1 MPISL
6 KMRKQRLVLS
16 EESSDGEMEKP
27 ASEEVEWTWKREGSQ
42 ISKLQIY
49 SKRKIVK
56 EIAKGL
62 KLIGEGVYRKFINS
76 CFGFLMRFN
85 TRGYCCTTALIRLF
99 AHEVIKADAN
109 PDELW
114 YRVGGRFIRF
124 SRYEY
129 ALVTG
134 LSFGPTTFDPSSK
147 HVPPASGLFW
157 RHYRGQRL
165 KMDSLLHDFTDGV
178 FRDSSDD
185 TLKVAKLL
193 IVYFLLFG
201 LDEKQTYIDEWA
213 WALIED
219 TNQWETFTWG
229 KYTYEILLRH
239 LRGVPT
245 KEKATLSYRGYGF
258 VWAFWIWALEAIPEL
273 GKACGVPTSHDVLPR
288 CLRWEFHTM
297 PRMDVDGFYDREM
310 EVQSTLEPSA
320 EEQRQP
326 YWEHIHD
333 NLQPVGCYV
342 HQDNPLN
349 KRTFVNPSSRVVLPV
364 CRCQGSKAIP
374 TRRSCSNSAT
384 PLIKKRK
391 RDDPPTTSAPIRV
404 AGQEK
409 AMLKELSR
417 IVRKELALVQ
427 QELPSVIR
435 QELPSVIR
443 QELPSVI
450 RQELPSVIQQELPS
464 VLRQEVH
471 LVLKEFFSQRD
482 SSNARDPTVGVQGD
496 EAMVGTPVAPQ
507 GVEKYKCVDTMVVK
521 IGREIRDLRDEKLAA
536 IKTIEELRLKQL
548 EADKVGEELKRKNLE
563 ANLKILESDKA
574 VELCKSRLE
583 NLLPKSM
590 NIEADMLTVEV
601 VDNVRKLAT
610 SMEGRTLDIPEF
622 KVDAQTVNNP
632 RAAES
637 SDTVKY
643 NEHREPQT
651 SGNIKIGFDGLNDE
665 VSTSDSEDSCT
676 DSRMDDLITSL
687 RSKDHGRKWTYESD
701 MLRAFQQD
709 EELCM
714 KAVCSLYRQQ
724 SFARKS
730 TGRSKNGGFN
740 PVDSMS
746 GCALAKYLI
755 DGDRELRL
763 RKSVSEV
770 KKECPDVISQCR
782 KLATNYV
789 EKLFQIY
796 CAADDPFFGQS

>member
-1 MPISL
+1 MPISRLSL
-6 KMRKQRLVLS
+6 KMRKRRLVLS
-16 EESSDGEMEKP
+16 EESSDGEMEAVTLNQASAKP

-42 ISKLQIY
+42 ISILKIY

-62 KLIGEGVYRKFINS
+62 KLIGKGVYREFINS

-85 TRGYCCTTALIRLF
+85 TRGFCCTTALLRLF
-99 AHEVIKADAN
+99 AHEVIKADAG

-134 LSFGPTTFDPSSK
+134 LSFGPKTFEPSSK
-147 HVPPASGLFW
+147 HVPPATGLFR

-178 FRDSSDD
+178 FRDSPADA
-185 TLKVAKLL
+185 LKVAKLL

-245 KEKATLSYRGYGF
+245 EEKATVSYRVYGF
-258 VWAFWIWALEAIPEL
+258 VWAFGIWAFEAIPEL

-288 CLRWEFHTM
+288 CLRWKFRMM
-297 PRMDVDGFYDREM
+297 PRMDIDGFYDREM

-333 NLQPVGCYV
+333 NLQPVACYV
-342 HQDNPLN
+342 HQDNPFN
-349 KRTFVNPSSRVVLPV
+349 KKTSVNPSSRVVLPV
-364 CRCQGSKAIP
+364 CRSQGSKAIP

-384 PLIKKRK
+384 PIIKKRK
-391 RDDPPTTSAPIRV
+391 RDDPPTTCGPRRV
-404 AGQEK
+404 TGQEK
-409 AMLKELSR
+409 AILNELSR

-443 QELPSVI
+443 K
-450 RQELPSVIQQELPS
+450 
-464 VLRQEVH
+464 EVH
-471 LVLKEFFSQRD
+471 LALKEFFSQRD
-482 SSNARDPTVGVQGD
+482 IPDARYPTVDVQCD
-496 EAMVGTPVAPQ
+496 VNVTMVGTPTVPR
-507 GVEKYKCVDTMVVK
+507 GFGKYKCVDTMVVK
-521 IGREIRDLRDEKLAA
+521 MGREIQDLRDEKLAA
-536 IKTIEELRLKQL
+536 IKTIDELRLKQL
-548 EADKVGEELKRKNLE
+548 EADKVVEELKRKNLE
-563 ANLKILESDKA
+563 ANLKILESNKA
-574 VELCKSRLE
+574 IDLYKSRLQ

-590 NIEADMLTVEV
+590 KIESDMLTVEV
-601 VDNVRKLAT
+601 GDDVRKLAT
-610 SMEGRTLDIPEF
+610 SKEGRNWYIPEF
-622 KVDAQTVNNP
+622 KVDVHTVNNP
-632 RAAES
+632 PAAES
-637 SDTVKY
+637 NDTVKY

-651 SGNIKIGFDGLNDE
+651 SGNITMGFNDFNDL
-665 VSTSDSEDSCT
+665 VSNDSEDSCT
-676 DSRMDDLITSL
+676 DSRMDDIITSL
-687 RSKDHGRKWTYESD
+687 RSKKLGRKWTYEAD
-701 MLRAFQQD
+701 IVRAFQQD
-709 EELCM
+709 EYYTKKKKKKKTCDPPDLD
-714 KAVCSLYRQQ
+714 VPP
-724 SFARKS
+724 
-730 TGRSKNGGFN
+730 GF
-740 PVDSMS
+740 
-746 GCALAKYLI
+746 
-755 DGDRELRL
+755 
-763 RKSVSEV
+763 
-770 KKECPDVISQCR
+770 
-782 KLATNYV
+782 
-789 EKLFQIY
+789 
-796 CAADDPFFGQS
+796 DPL